1 VILRSERL
9 SIGGSHLAMGGDVT
23 DLLSVVDDVGSPVYV
38 YDLAEIRTN
47 QQRLRAALPAGAELY
62 YPLTANPHPELL
74 REIRAGGALP
84 AVCSP
89 GELDSAL
96 VAGWQAREVLY
107 TGRARRDADVDWAL
121 WLGVRNFTV
130 DSPAGLEQLSRR
142 AVVHR
147 GVVRCLLRVSSAAA
161 VGADPDRVLAEP
173 DRFANHADRAN
184 ARVVGLRV
192 TAPDESEVDSAVEL
206 TRNLAL
212 ALVSQGVRVEEV
224 HVGGFAPRFVE
235 LLGQQR
241 VTLEVD
247 RDLVGTAGTLVTA
260 VLDVRQA
267 GDRQVVV
274 LESGVNHLGVGACEP
289 PAPKLISRPAEGEL
303 VETLLVGPTET
314 PLDGWAPGPL
324 PRLREGDLMA
334 VPNVGACGLTAGLVA
349 FAATSMPVEVV
360 VDRDDPD
367 ATIAHVSRLAVTRY
381 PENS

>member
-1 VILRSERL
+1 
-9 SIGGSHLAMGGDVT
+9 VT
-23 DLLSVVDDVGSPVYV
+23 DLVSVVDGVGSPVYV

-47 QQRLRAALPAGAELY
+47 QQRLRAELPAGAELY

-96 VAGWQAREVLY
+96 VAGWQARDVLY

-147 GVVRCLLRVSSAAA
+147 GVVRCLLRVSSVPAI
-161 VGADPDRVLAEP
+161 GADPDRVLAEP
-173 DRFANHADRAN
+173 GRFANHADHAN

-192 TAPDESEVDSAVEL
+192 TAPEESDVDDAVEL
-206 TRNLAL
+206 TRKLAL

-224 HVGGFAPRFVE
+224 HVGGFAPRFAE

-247 RDLVGTAGTLVTA
+247 RELVGTAGTLVTA

-274 LESGVNHLGVGACEP
+274 LESGVNHLGVGVCAP
-289 PAPKLISRPAEGEL
+289 PAPRLISRPGRGEL

-367 ATIAHVSRLAVTRY
+367 ATIAHVSRLSVTRY
-381 PENS
+381 PESS

>member
-1 VILRSERL
+1 
-9 SIGGSHLAMGGDVT
+9 MGRRDVT

-38 YDLAEIRTN
+38 YDLAEIRTS
-47 QQRLRAALPAGAELY
+47 QQRLRAALPAGTDLY

-96 VAGWQAREVLY
+96 VAGWQAGDVLY

-130 DSPAGLEQLSRR
+130 DSPSGLAQLSRR
-142 AVVHR
+142 AAEHR
-147 GVVRCLLRVSSAAA
+147 GVVRCLLRVSSVAAA
-161 VGADPDRVLAEP
+161 GADPASVLAEP
-173 DRFANHADRAN
+173 EQFANRADSAN
-184 ARVVGLRV
+184 ARVVGLSVRV
-192 TAPDESEVDSAVEL
+192 PVSDVDGVVQLVRE
-206 TRNLAL
+206 LAL
-212 ALVSQGVRVEEV
+212 ALAGQGVRVEEFNL
-224 HVGGFAPRFVE
+224 GGFAPRFAE
-235 LLGQQR
+235 LLAVGPGR
-241 VTLEVD
+241 SPVSFEVD
-247 RDLVGTAGTLVTA
+247 RELVGTAGTLVTA
-260 VLDVRQA
+260 VLDVRRA

-289 PAPKLISRPAEGEL
+289 PAPTLISRPAEGES

-314 PLDGWAPGPL
+314 PLDVWKPCPL

-367 ATIAHVSRLAVTRY
+367 VTIAHVSRLAVTRY
-381 PENS
+381 PESS

>member
-1 VILRSERL
+1 
-9 SIGGSHLAMGGDVT
+9 MT

-47 QQRLRAALPAGAELY
+47 QQRLRAALPAGAGLY

-74 REIRAGGALP
+74 REIRVGGALP
-84 AVCSP
+84 VVCSP

-96 VAGWQAREVLY
+96 VAGWQARDVLY

-130 DSPAGLEQLSRR
+130 DSPAGLEQLSRQ
-142 AVVHR
+142 AAVHR
-147 GVVRCLLRVSSAAA
+147 GVVRCLLRVSSVAAA
-161 VGADPDRVLAEP
+161 GADPAWILANLGS
-173 DRFANHADRAN
+173 FTNHAN
-184 ARVVGLRV
+184 AHVVGLRV
-192 TAPDESEVDSAVEL
+192 PAPSDSDVDSVVEL
-206 TRNLAL
+206 TRKLAL
-212 ALVSQGVRVEEV
+212 ALAKHGVRVEELDF
-224 HVGGFAPRFVE
+224 GGFAPRFAEMLAVDP
-235 LLGQQR
+235 GRAQ
-241 VTLEVD
+241 VSFEVD

-289 PAPKLISRPAEGEL
+289 PAPTLISRPAEGEL
-303 VETLLVGPTET
+303 VETLLVGPTEM
-314 PLDGWAPGPL
+314 PLDPWTPGPL
-324 PRLREGDLMA
+324 PRLRQGDLMA

-367 ATIAHVSRLAVTRY
+367 AAVAHVSRLSVTRY

>member
-1 VILRSERL
+1 
-9 SIGGSHLAMGGDVT
+9 MT

-47 QQRLRAALPAGAELY
+47 QQRLRAALPAGAGLY

-84 AVCSP
+84 VVCSP

-96 VAGWQAREVLY
+96 VAGWQARDVLY

-161 VGADPDRVLAEP
+161 AGEDPARVLAEP
-173 DRFANHADRAN
+173 EKFASSASSAN
-184 ARVVGLRV
+184 ARVVGLR
-192 TAPDESEVDSAVEL
+192 
-206 TRNLAL
+206 AL
-212 ALVSQGVRVEEV
+212 ANESDVDGVVEMARQLASQGVRVEEFLF
-224 HVGGFAPRFVE
+224 GGFVPRLAE
-235 LLGQQR
+235 LLAVDPGQSR
-241 VTLEVD
+241 VSFEVD

-267 GDRQVVV
+267 GGRQVVV
-274 LESGVNHLGVGACEP
+274 LESGVNHLGVGVCEP
-289 PAPKLISRPAEGEL
+289 PSPRLVSRPAEGEL
-303 VETLLVGPTET
+303 VETLLVGPTEMPLEAWT
-314 PLDGWAPGPL
+314 PGQL
-324 PRLREGDLMA
+324 PRLRQGDLMA

-349 FAATSMPVEVV
+349 FAATSLPVEVV

-367 ATIAHVSRLAVTRY
+367 AAVAHVSRLSVTRY
-381 PENS
+381 PEGS

>member
-1 VILRSERL
+1 
-9 SIGGSHLAMGGDVT
+9 VT

-47 QQRLRAALPAGAELY
+47 QQRLRAALPAGAGLY

-74 REIRAGGALP
+74 REIRVGGALP

-89 GELDSAL
+89 GELDGAL
-96 VAGWQAREVLY
+96 VAGWQAGDVLY

-142 AVVHR
+142 AAVHR
-147 GVVRCLLRVSSAAA
+147 GVVRCLLRVSSVAAA
-161 VGADPDRVLAEP
+161 GADPARVLAEP
-173 DRFANHADRAN
+173 EEFSSANNAN
-184 ARVVGLRV
+184 SANVRVVGLRV
-192 TAPDESEVDSAVEL
+192 STGESDVDGVVEL
-206 TRNLAL
+206 ARRLAAAL
-212 ALVSQGVRVEEV
+212 AEQGVRVEEF
-224 HVGGFAPRFVE
+224 HFGGFAPRFAE
-235 LLGQQR
+235 PLGQSR
-241 VTLEVD
+241 VSFEVD
-247 RDLVGTAGTLVTA
+247 RDLVGTAGTLVTG

-289 PAPKLISRPAEGEL
+289 PSPRLVSRPVQGEL
-303 VETLLVGPTET
+303 VETLLVGPTEM
-314 PLDGWAPGPL
+314 PLDVWTPGPL
-324 PRLREGDLMA
+324 PRLRPGDLMA

-367 ATIAHVSRLAVTRY
+367 AAVAHVSRLAVTRY

>member
-1 VILRSERL
+1 
-9 SIGGSHLAMGGDVT
+9 MT

-47 QQRLRAALPAGAELY
+47 QQRLRAALPAGAGLY

-96 VAGWQAREVLY
+96 VAGWQARDVLY

-130 DSPAGLEQLSRR
+130 DSPAGLKQLSRR
-142 AVVHR
+142 AAVHR
-147 GVVRCLLRVSSAAA
+147 GVVRCLLRVSSTAAA
-161 VGADPDRVLAEP
+161 GADPACVLAEP
-173 DRFANHADRAN
+173 EKFASSASSAN
-184 ARVVGLRV
+184 ARVVGLRIS
-192 TAPDESEVDSAVEL
+192 ANESDVDGVVEMA
-206 TRNLAL
+206 RQLA
-212 ALVSQGVRVEEV
+212 SQGVRVEEFLFGEFV
-224 HVGGFAPRFVE
+224 PRLAE
-235 LLGQQR
+235 LLDQSQ
-241 VTLEVD
+241 VSFEVD
-247 RDLVGTAGTLVTA
+247 RELVGTTGTLVTA

-274 LESGVNHLGVGACEP
+274 LESGVNHLGVGSCEP
-289 PAPKLISRPAEGEL
+289 PSPKLVSRPAEGEL
-303 VETLLVGPTET
+303 VETLLVGPTEM
-314 PLDGWAPGPL
+314 PLEAWPPCQL
-324 PRLREGDLMA
+324 PRLRQGDLMA

-367 ATIAHVSRLAVTRY
+367 AAVAHVSRLSVTRY
-381 PENS
+381 PEGS